1 MDREAWHAAVH
12 GVAESCTRLS
22 DWTEM
27 KPVSRRGEEE
37 LSSSPS
43 WIVDSGDVEEHS
55 PETTSFSFSSDV
67 TKNKELVSIILKWP
81 TVHPIQTNHLFP
93 VQIYLQALR
102 RFFPFSFYFS
112 PYSLSPLSQQANGA
126 NQKTKPTTR
135 SSPCG
140 FSRGKDFPG
149 LSCLH
154 LLRTSSYLITQTYIG
169 VPLHT
174 ETGVFCFFFFFQ
186 FVVSFSFLQKM
197 QTKEK
202 QGFQLKVH
210 LFFNMKTLIEL
221 VGSPM
226 QWSARSFGNW
236 HNIWSLRSWGLFEE
250 TSLHKSW
257 AKGDGCAGRERA
269 RGEEDKRRKE
279 KNVIGEEENGKLLLF
294 LPSTSFPFFLPV
306 DDSSPPRVRAEFT
319 LGVFDAYCFVFT
331 STEHHLYVFLCL
343 HIWFPTAP

>member
-1 MDREAWHAAVH
+1 MPH
-12 GVAESCTRLS
+12 
-22 DWTEM
+22 
-27 KPVSRRGEEE
+27 
-37 LSSSPS
+37 SSSQSPDEGKKS
-43 WIVDSGDVEEHS
+43 SLPHRLELGSGDVEEHS
-55 PETTSFSFSSDV
+55 PETPSFSFSSDV
-67 TKNKELVSIILKWP
+67 TKNNESVSIILEWP
-81 TVHPIQTNHLFP
+81 TLRPIQTTHLFP
-93 VQIYLQALR
+93 VWIYKPSGD
-102 RFFPFSFYFS
+102 FFPFSFYFS

-126 NQKTKPTTR
+126 NQKTRLTTC

-140 FSRGKDFPG
+140 FSRGKDFPV

-174 ETGVFCFFFFFQ
+174 ETGFFFFQ

-236 HNIWSLRSWGLFEE
+236 QNIWSLRSWGLFEE

-269 RGEEDKRRKE
+269 RGEEDERRKE
-279 KNVIGEEENGKLLLF
+279 KNIIGEEENGKLLLF
-294 LPSTSFPFFLPV
+294 LPSTSFPFFLSV

-319 LGVFDAYCFVFT
+319 LGVFDAYCFVLT
-331 STEHHLYVFLCL
+331 STEHHLYVFLSL
-343 HIWFPTAP
+343 YIWFPTAP